1 MKSNTALLPISDT
14 PKTKTVGQTGHIAMD
29 IIKDSPDSRPS
40 FLVLHRSILSGQNL
54 QALLLEKPEG
64 WAATITAQL
73 QKMLT
78 ERFCVTPIMIVSC
91 CPKLCEIA
99 EMNIRRTSKEE
110 SEPLQTKL
118 KAPMDIKIL
127 MQHNQR
133 GSLRASAGQR
143 DIFHAATLHSGIS
156 SMKMSDMSQL
166 KTQGH
171 ENILVK
177 QKQLLNLNEDSTRQ
191 RRFQK
196 QLSLKAASGV
206 DDGGFDVTRQP
217 LLVSKEKKG
226 SRNRPLNKM
235 RPTQDDNNEL
245 FSWKMITKQPELRHP
260 EGDSKAEQNTNPMEN
275 GNQKRFA
282 YVLQTR
288 STHKTDIHDFNE
300 KQMLSDVGEEA
311 LIMFFLPEAVM
322 ETQTDPRS
330 ERKHIPNT
338 DFRWKV
344 NIPELGDLP
353 PITKAKDIAIKQNDS
368 KCKCLKGRICLLEIF
383 VIESLAR
390 KAVEPGKTIKEQ
402 VKETTEKPEN
412 SKTTNIYDETTRI
425 NHTEHEGNQKP
436 EETVVPSPP
445 PLKMITTE
453 RITDTTTAN
462 TKIKD
467 TTISTEVI
475 TQSSAH
481 EDDGQPSAEKRPTTG
496 MSPEPEAHT
505 EPGLLKNETETTQAT
520 TVKPFSGLRMREDVL
535 ENLTKFLKGA
545 ESEEE
550 ALKSRTET
558 ERKEDQNDPR
568 VGSFTFSTHLDL
580 IHTEPPDK
588 HAKVSIS
595 SRFL

>member
-1 MKSNTALLPISDT
+1 MKSNTALFHISDT
-14 PKTKTVGQTGHIAMD
+14 PRTKTVSQTSHIAMD

-40 FLVLHRSILSGQNL
+40 LLVLHRSIVSGQNL

-64 WAATITAQL
+64 WAATVTAHL
-73 QKMLT
+73 QKMQM
-78 ERFCVTPIMIVSC
+78 EQICVTTIMIVSC
-91 CPKLCEIA
+91 CPKLSEIA

-118 KAPMDIKIL
+118 NAPKDIKIL

-133 GSLRASAGQR
+133 GSLRASVGQR
-143 DIFHAATLHSGIS
+143 DIFHAATLHSGTS
-156 SMKMSDMSQL
+156 SRKTSDVSQL

-171 ENILVK
+171 ENILLK
-177 QKQLLNLNEDSTRQ
+177 QKQLLNLNEDSTNQ
-191 RRFQK
+191 RSFQK

-226 SRNRPLNKM
+226 FRNRPLNKT

-260 EGDSKAEQNTNPMEN
+260 VGESKAEQNMNPMEN

-282 YVLQTR
+282 YVLRTR

-322 ETQTDPRS
+322 EIQTDPRS
-330 ERKHIPNT
+330 ERKLISNT

-353 PITKAKDIAIKQNDS
+353 PITKALKDIAIKQYDS

-383 VIESLAR
+383 VIESLDR
-390 KAVEPGKTIKEQ
+390 KAVKRGKTIKEQ

-412 SKTTNIYDETTRI
+412 SQTTNIYDETTRI
-425 NHTEHEGNQKP
+425 NHTEHEGNLKP
-436 EETVVPSPP
+436 EETVVPSPR

-453 RITDTTTAN
+453 HITDTTTAN

-475 TQSSAH
+475 TQSSTH
-481 EDDGQPSAEKRPTTG
+481 KDDGQPSAERRPTTG
-496 MSPEPEAHT
+496 ASPEPEAHT
-505 EPGLLKNETETTQAT
+505 EPGFLKNETETTQAT
-520 TVKPFSGLRMREDVL
+520 TVKPFSSLRMREDVL
-535 ENLTKFLKGA
+535 ENRTKFLKDA
-545 ESEEE
+545 QSEEE
-550 ALKSRTET
+550 ALKNRTET
-558 ERKEDQNDPR
+558 ERKEDQNHPR
-568 VGSFTFSTHLDL
+568 VEPTH
-580 IHTEPPDK
+580 K

-595 SRFL
+595 SRFN

>member
-1 MKSNTALLPISDT
+1 
-14 PKTKTVGQTGHIAMD
+14 
-29 IIKDSPDSRPS
+29 
-40 FLVLHRSILSGQNL
+40 
-54 QALLLEKPEG
+54 
-64 WAATITAQL
+64 
-73 QKMLT
+73 
-78 ERFCVTPIMIVSC
+78 
-91 CPKLCEIA
+91 
-99 EMNIRRTSKEE
+99 
-110 SEPLQTKL
+110 
-118 KAPMDIKIL
+118 
-127 MQHNQR
+127 
-133 GSLRASAGQR
+133 
-143 DIFHAATLHSGIS
+143 
-156 SMKMSDMSQL
+156 
-166 KTQGH
+166 
-171 ENILVK
+171 
-177 QKQLLNLNEDSTRQ
+177 
-191 RRFQK
+191 
-196 QLSLKAASGV
+196 
-206 DDGGFDVTRQP
+206 
-217 LLVSKEKKG
+217 
-226 SRNRPLNKM
+226 M

-311 LIMFFLPEAVM
+311 LIMFFLPEAEM

-330 ERKHIPNT
+330 ERKHIPNP

-353 PITKAKDIAIKQNDS
+353 PITKALKDIAIKQYDS

-425 NHTEHEGNQKP
+425 NHTEHEGNLKP

-453 RITDTTTAN
+453 HITDTTTAN

-505 EPGLLKNETETTQAT
+505 EQGLLKNETETTQAT

-588 HAKVSIS
+588 HAKVSGDTVPLCGGLIHRTKAGWKHCKERLGGTKMFA
-595 SRFL
+595 SRHPMVPGELQTDPIRDDDNSRRNDEENDHFYYFNGVLKRVQNNFYPHYKRETHSGVPTERQKRDTRENLLSYILRLTLRNRGQ